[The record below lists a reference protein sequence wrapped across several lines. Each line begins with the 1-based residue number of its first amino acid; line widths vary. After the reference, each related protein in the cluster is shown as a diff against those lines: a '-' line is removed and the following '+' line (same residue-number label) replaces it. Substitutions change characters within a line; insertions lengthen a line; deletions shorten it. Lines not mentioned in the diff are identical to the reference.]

1 MNNEKKL
8 LLRYFGLVVLILGII
23 LNAKMFLNQEWPTV
37 LFFIVC
43 LIGIFQILMSF
54 VCKKMSVIWQIVWS
68 LIPFILGFAYIKL
81 A

>member
-1 MNNEKKL
+1 MKQKNL

-37 LFFIVC
+37 LFFIIC
-43 LIGIFQILMSF
+43 FIGIIQILISF
-54 VCKKMSVIWQIVWS
+54 VCKKMSVIWQILWS